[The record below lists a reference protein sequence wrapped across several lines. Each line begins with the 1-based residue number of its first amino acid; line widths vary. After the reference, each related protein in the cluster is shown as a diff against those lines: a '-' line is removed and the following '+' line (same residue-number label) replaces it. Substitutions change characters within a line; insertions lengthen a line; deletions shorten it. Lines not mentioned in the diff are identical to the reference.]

1 MMTLKERVFHAVLF
15 EIGAVTVSTVAVLII
30 SPNLGGTALGVSV
43 LMAMI
48 AMVWNFVFN
57 SLCDKIFTAPRET
70 RGLGFRI
77 CHTLLFE
84 CGLLVASIPMIAHFL
99 QLTLWQAFM
108 ADIGLTVLITL
119 YALTFN
125 WLYDNLR
132 VKFVAVSA

>member
-1 MMTLKERVFHAVLF
+1 MTLKERVFHAVLF

-99 QLTLWQAFM
+99 RLTLWQAFM

-119 YALTFN
+119 YALAFN
-125 WLYDNLR
+125 WLYDNMR
-132 VKFVAVSA
+132 VKFVAASA

>member
-99 QLTLWQAFM
+99 RLTLWQAFM

-119 YALTFN
+119 YALAFN
-125 WLYDNLR
+125 WLYDNMR
-132 VKFVAVSA
+132 VKFVAASA